1 MVAVVVIDS
10 MAMVFV
16 EMDFSTKIRRDEF
29 MVMAQREEEERVAV
43 VVDVNES
50 KQPYLRGEFA
60 VTRMGRR
67 ALELM
72 VEGLPTITNPPI
84 DGAAAMNNATN
95 DITPRFSIVER
106 VKK

>member
-1 MVAVVVIDS
+1 

-50 KQPYLRGEFA
+50 TKQPYRRGEFA
-60 VTRMGRR
+60 VTGMMGRR

-72 VEGLPTITNPPI
+72 VEGLPTIAKPLI
-84 DGAAAMNNATN
+84 DGTAAMNNDTD
-95 DITPRFSIVER
+95 DITPRFSMVER
-106 VKK
+106 IIK